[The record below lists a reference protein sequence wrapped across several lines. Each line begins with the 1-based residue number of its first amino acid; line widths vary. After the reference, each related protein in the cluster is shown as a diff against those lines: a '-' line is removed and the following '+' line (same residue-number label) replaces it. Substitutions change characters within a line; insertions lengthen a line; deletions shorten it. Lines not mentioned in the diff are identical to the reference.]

1 MHSSARSS
9 VFLESPYKQFGTRPI
24 PTAEHKLVLIF
35 AAHKRT
41 THPMEEE
48 A

>member
-1 MHSSARSS
+1 MLLCLFRK
-9 VFLESPYKQFGTRPI
+9 PDKQLGIRPT
-24 PTAEHKLVLIF
+24 PTAEYKLVLIF